1 MNRKD
6 IPKVIDGKFL
16 ASNPDCIFV
25 FGDNLKR
32 RGYGGGAALRDYTNT
47 YGFITKKY
55 PSNDPTSFYSYD
67 EYREIFF
74 EEFNKFIDYTLE
86 HRDKTFLVSRLG
98 AGLANKHH
106 IFEKIIRPYF
116 QNVLRNSKGR
126 YSNIILI
133 DWGLIFN

>member
-55 PSNDPTSFYSYD
+55 PSNEQRSFYTLQ
-67 EYREIFF
+67 EYGDFF
-74 EEFNKFIDYTLE
+74 DTELEKFLNYTKE
-86 HRDKTFLVSRLG
+86 HKDKLFLVSRLG
-98 AGLANKHH
+98 AGLANKYGM
-106 IFEKIIRPYF
+106 FERIIKPGF
-116 QNVLRNSKGR
+116 QTVLRINKNI
-126 YSNIILI
+126 YHNIILVGW
-133 DWGLIFN
+133 D